1 MLARYR
7 VGRGSLREALRIL
20 EVYGLIA
27 IRPGPGG
34 GPVVQEVNSREF
46 GRTTT
51 FYYRLARATYRDVLE
66 AREIFE
72 PMMAKVAAQRAN
84 DAEIKELVESAA
96 LARLAVERDDE
107 TWGAAAG
114 DFHGLLSGMSGNHIL
129 DIVGRSFK
137 DIARMRTL
145 REALRSKT
153 NRLEACEQHEAVAD
167 AIRRRKPDLAE
178 RRMADHMREFV
189 DIVSNDFP
197 TLLDEVVDWQ

>member
-72 PMMAKVAAQRAN
+72 PMMAKVAAQRAT
-84 DAEIKELVESAA
+84 DAQIKELVESSA
-96 LARLAVERDDE
+96 LSRLAVERDDE
-107 TWGAAAG
+107 TWGAVAGEFGMTKTDVLRSVRVALQARLLGRSLALELGQEDHLVLLALANPDEKRMLARTAVQERWTAIQLREKVAESGAG
-114 DFHGLLSGMSGNHIL
+114 DATTSLPSRL
-129 DIVGRSFK
+129 R
-137 DIARMRTL
+137 RTGGG
-145 REALRSKT
+145 
-153 NRLEACEQHEAVAD
+153 
-167 AIRRRKPDLAE
+167 
-178 RRMADHMREFV
+178 
-189 DIVSNDFP
+189 
-197 TLLDEVVDWQ
+197 